1 MRSLR
6 IILLP
11 LLVGAL
17 AATAASAQ
25 SQSLSSRAVADINAA
40 TLVRVSLVR
49 GPSGMLLRPQADSM
63 SLRYGQSRMRSRGGS
78 VVELAAPLAVADVL
92 EIERP
97 VGTNAG
103 KGARIGAGIGAALSL
118 LAVVVTA
125 SSNDYYYKPSAGQYV
140 AAVGIWTL
148 LGAGIGSLI
157 GNGSKKWETVY
168 RAP

>member
-49 GPSGMLLRPQADSM
+49 GAQRHPAQAAGRLDEPALRAEPHA
-63 SLRYGQSRMRSRGGS
+63 RRGGS

-125 SSNDYYYKPSAGQYV
+125 SSTDYYYKPSAGQYV

-168 RAP
+168 RQP